1 MKCPNCG
8 NEMEEGHLI
17 CEVCGNEIQ
26 IVPDFEPELE
36 NSITEALTTLAAL
49 QEEESGKEE
58 PEGKESKEKETKLMT
73 ASAGKHEKKER
84 EAPEEDDGDGEEEEK
99 RISERSRQAGILIA
113 FGILIFIGLLFWVF
127 YSYHVQTVSYQVDK
141 AKEYAAR
148 GEYEQAI
155 VYLDNA
161 YRKDDTQAQ
170 ILFLK
175 ADYYYLMTD
184 NESALQ
190 ALKQIIDKG
199 TYPYEDVE
207 EAYDKMITIY
217 TKEERYEEINELLLA
232 CNEDSIVNMFQSYMA
247 KEPEFSYVEGDYAE
261 VIPLKLSSNTSG
273 TIYYTTDG
281 SVPNENSQVYTAP
294 LFLENGDHTI
304 SALFINDYGIR
315 SEVVS
320 KFYHINLEVPGAPE
334 VELYSGIYTQ
344 PMMISVNEQAGCSTY
359 YTTDD
364 SQPTKDSV
372 PYSGPIPMPLGTTN
386 FKFVNVSEDGIYS
399 DVTMRTYTLRLRNTI
414 TTDEAV
420 QRLIARLVETHYLLN
435 AAGKVELQSG
445 TFSYQ
450 FSSVLQIGEDVYF
463 TINEYYDDGTGL
475 MSRTDKVFLIQAYT
489 GAAARLGYDENGEFA
504 AVPI

>member
-8 NEMEEGHLI
+8 NEIEEGHLI
-17 CEVCGNEIQ
+17 CEVCGNEIR
-26 IVPDFEPELE
+26 IVPDFEPEIE

-49 QEEESGKEE
+49 QEEE
-58 PEGKESKEKETKLMT
+58 P
-73 ASAGKHEKKER
+73 KKEDDKTGSEPVEEQER
-84 EAPEEDDGDGEEEEK
+84 PETGAQIETGEYDEEEEK
-99 RISERSRQAGILIA
+99 RISKRSRQAGVLIA
-113 FGILIFIGLLFWVF
+113 FIILVFIGLLFWMF
-127 YSYHVQTVSYQVDK
+127 YSYHVQTVSYQIDK

-155 VYLDNA
+155 DYLDNA

-175 ADYYYLMTD
+175 ADYFYLMED

-190 ALKQIIDKG
+190 ALEQIINKEI
-199 TYPYEDVE
+199 YPYEDVE
-207 EAYDKMITIY
+207 EAYDKMVAIY
-217 TKEERYEEINELLLA
+217 TKEERYEDINELLLS
-232 CNEDSIVNMFQSYMA
+232 CKEDSIVNMFQSYMA

-281 SVPNENSQVYTAP
+281 SVPDENSQIYTAP

-320 KFYHINLEVPGAPE
+320 KFYHIRLEVPGAPE

-344 PMMISVNEQAGCSTY
+344 PMMISVNEQAGCSTF

-420 QRLIARLVETHYLLN
+420 QRLITRLVETHYLLN

>member
-17 CEVCGNEIQ
+17 CEVCGNEIR
-26 IVPDFEPELE
+26 IVPDFEPEIE
-36 NSITEALTTLAAL
+36 NSITEALSTLAAL
-49 QEEESGKEE
+49 QEEEQADKEAETVQE
-58 PEGKESKEKETKLMT
+58 PDKKQEEAKAADKVKEYDRKEK
-73 ASAGKHEKKER
+73 
-84 EAPEEDDGDGEEEEK
+84 K
-99 RISERSRQAGILIA
+99 RIYERSRQLGVLIA
-113 FGILIFIGLLFWVF
+113 VGIMLFIALFFWLF
-127 YSYHVQTVSYQVDK
+127 YTYHVQTVSYQLDK

-148 GEYEQAI
+148 GEYEEAI
-155 VYLDNA
+155 SYLDNA
-161 YRKDDTQAQ
+161 YKKDDSQAQ

-175 ADYYYLMTD
+175 ADYFYLMTD

-199 TYPYEDVE
+199 IYSYEDVE
-207 EAYDKMITIY
+207 EAYDKMIAIY
-217 TKEERYEEINELLLA
+217 TQEERYEDINELLLS
-232 CNEDSIVNMFQSYMA
+232 CKEDSIVNMFQSYMA

-281 SVPNENSQVYTAP
+281 TVPNENSQVYTAP

-320 KFYHINLEVPGAPE
+320 KSYHINLEVPNAPE

-344 PMMISVNEQAGCSTY
+344 PMMISVNGQEGCSTF

-386 FKFVNVSEDGIYS
+386 FKFVNVSEDGVYS
-399 DVTMRTYTLRLRNTI
+399 DVTMRTYTLRLRNTL

-420 QRLIARLVETHYLLN
+420 ARLVNRLVEIHYLLN
-435 AAGKVELQSG
+435 TSGKVELQSG

-475 MSRTDKVFLIQAYT
+475 MSRTDKVFLVQAYT

>member
-17 CEVCGNEIQ
+17 CEVCGNEIR
-26 IVPDFEPELE
+26 IVPDFEPEIE
-36 NSITEALTTLAAL
+36 NSITEALSTLAAL
-49 QEEESGKEE
+49 QDEEQADKKAETVQEPDEKQEE
-58 PEGKESKEKETKLMT
+58 AEAVDKEKAYRE
-73 ASAGKHEKKER
+73 EKK
-84 EAPEEDDGDGEEEEK
+84 
-99 RISERSRQAGILIA
+99 RIYERSRKLGVLIA
-113 FGILIFIGLLFWVF
+113 VGIMLFIALIFWMF

-148 GEYEQAI
+148 GDYEEAI
-155 VYLDNA
+155 SYLDNA
-161 YRKDDTQAQ
+161 YKKDDTQAR

-175 ADYYYLMTD
+175 ADYFYLMTD

-190 ALKQIIDKG
+190 ALKQVIDKG
-199 TYPYEDVE
+199 IYPYEDVE

-217 TKEERYEEINELLLA
+217 TREERYEDINELLLS
-232 CNEDSIVNMFQSYMA
+232 CKEDSIVNMFQSYMA

-281 SVPNENSQVYTAP
+281 TMPNESSQVYTAP

-320 KFYHINLEVPGAPE
+320 KSYHINLEVPNAPE

-399 DVTMRTYTLRLRNTI
+399 DVTMRTYTLRLHNTL

-420 QRLIARLVETHYLLN
+420 ERLVNRLVEIHYLLN
-435 AAGKVELQSG
+435 ADGKVELQSG

-450 FSSVLQIGEDVYF
+450 FSSVLQIGEDVF
-463 TINEYYDDGTGL
+463 YDQRVL
-475 MSRTDKVFLIQAYT
+475 
-489 GAAARLGYDENGEFA
+489 
-504 AVPI
+504 

>member
-17 CEVCGNEIQ
+17 CEVCGNEIR
-26 IVPDFEPELE
+26 IVPDFEPEIE
-36 NSITEALTTLAAL
+36 NSITEALSTLAAL
-49 QEEESGKEE
+49 QDEEQADKEAETVQE
-58 PEGKESKEKETKLMT
+58 PDEKQEEAEAVDKEKAYRE
-73 ASAGKHEKKER
+73 EKK
-84 EAPEEDDGDGEEEEK
+84 
-99 RISERSRQAGILIA
+99 RIYERSRQLGGLIA
-113 FGILIFIGLLFWVF
+113 VGIMLFIALIFWMF

-148 GEYEQAI
+148 GNYEEAI
-155 VYLDNA
+155 SYLDNA
-161 YRKDDTQAQ
+161 YKKDDTQAQ

-175 ADYYYLMTD
+175 ADYFYLMTD

-199 TYPYEDVE
+199 IYPYEDVE

-217 TKEERYEEINELLLA
+217 TREERYEDINELLLS
-232 CNEDSIVNMFQSYMA
+232 CKEDSIVNMFQSYMA

-281 SVPNENSQVYTAP
+281 TIPNESSQVYTAP

-320 KFYHINLEVPGAPE
+320 KSYHINLEVPNAPE

-344 PMMISVNEQAGCSTY
+344 PMMISVNGQAGCSTY

-399 DVTMRTYTLRLRNTI
+399 DVTMRTYTLRLHNTL

-420 QRLIARLVETHYLLN
+420 ERLVNRLVEIHYLLN
-435 AAGKVELQSG
+435 ADGKVELQSG

-475 MSRTDKVFLIQAYT
+475 MSRTDKVFLVQAYT

>member
-17 CEVCGNEIQ
+17 CEVCGNEIR
-26 IVPDFEPELE
+26 IVPDFEPEIE
-36 NSITEALTTLAAL
+36 NSITETLSTLAAL
-49 QEEESGKEE
+49 QDEEQADKKAEAVQEPDEKREEAVDKEDE
-58 PEGKESKEKETKLMT
+58 YG
-73 ASAGKHEKKER
+73 GDEKK
-84 EAPEEDDGDGEEEEK
+84 
-99 RISERSRQAGILIA
+99 RIYKRSRQAGVLIA
-113 FGILIFIGLLFWVF
+113 VCMMIFLALLFWMF

-148 GEYEQAI
+148 GEYEQALR
-155 VYLDNA
+155 YLDNA
-161 YRKDDTQAQ
+161 YNKDDSQAQ

-175 ADYYYLMTD
+175 ADYFYLMAD

-190 ALKQIIDKG
+190 VLKQIIDKG
-199 TYPYEDVE
+199 IYPYEDVE

-217 TKEERYEEINELLLA
+217 TQEERYEDINELLIS
-232 CNEDSIVNMFQSYMA
+232 CKEDSIVNMFQSYMA

-281 SVPNENSQVYTAP
+281 TMPDEKSQIYTAP

-304 SALFINDYGIR
+304 SALFINDHGIR

-320 KFYHINLEVPGAPE
+320 KSYHINLEVPEAPE

-344 PMMISVNEQAGCSTY
+344 PVMISVNGQAGCTTY

-386 FKFVNVSEDGIYS
+386 FKFVNVNENGIYS
-399 DVTMRTYTLRLRNTI
+399 DVTMRTYTLRLWNTL

-420 QRLIARLVETHYLLN
+420 ERLIGRLVETHYLLN
-435 AAGKVELQSG
+435 ESGRTELQSG
-445 TFSYQ
+445 TLSYQ
-450 FSSVLQIGEDVYF
+450 FSSVLKIGEDVYF

-475 MSRTDKVFLIQAYT
+475 MSRTDKVFLVQAYT
-489 GAAARLGYDENGEFA
+489 GATARLGYDEKGEFA

>member
-17 CEVCGNEIQ
+17 CEVCGNEIR
-26 IVPDFEPELE
+26 IVPDFEPEIE
-36 NSITEALTTLAAL
+36 NSITEALSTLAAL
-49 QEEESGKEE
+49 QDEEQADKEAETVQE
-58 PEGKESKEKETKLMT
+58 PDEKQEEAEAVDKEKAYRE
-73 ASAGKHEKKER
+73 EKK
-84 EAPEEDDGDGEEEEK
+84 
-99 RISERSRQAGILIA
+99 RIYERSRQLGVLIA
-113 FGILIFIGLLFWVF
+113 VGIMLFIALIFWMF

-148 GEYEQAI
+148 GNYEEAI
-155 VYLDNA
+155 SYLDNA
-161 YRKDDTQAQ
+161 YKKDDTQAQ

-175 ADYYYLMTD
+175 ADYFYLMTD

-199 TYPYEDVE
+199 IYPYEDVE

-217 TKEERYEEINELLLA
+217 TREERYEDINELLLS
-232 CNEDSIVNMFQSYMA
+232 CKEDSIVNMFQSYMA

-281 SVPNENSQVYTAP
+281 TIPNESSQVYTAP

-320 KFYHINLEVPGAPE
+320 KSYHINLEVPNAPE

-344 PMMISVNEQAGCSTY
+344 PMMISVNGQAGCSTY

-399 DVTMRTYTLRLRNTI
+399 DVTMRTYTLRLHNTL

-420 QRLIARLVETHYLLN
+420 ERLVNRLVEIHYLLN
-435 AAGKVELQSG
+435 ADGKVELQSG

-475 MSRTDKVFLIQAYT
+475 MSRTDKVFLVQAYT